1 MKNISASIALVAIAL
16 VSLLLSSCGTGGSN
30 RPAGSTEST
39 KLKDQSSANSMSA
52 QGETARLKLSN
63 KFYRPIVVRLERLGE
78 TGRRDVTV
86 PARSSE
92 SIRLKAGTYKYIA
105 VAEGF
110 RPISKY
116 KEIEARRSYTLY
128 F

>member
-1 MKNISASIALVAIAL
+1 MALVAFAL
-16 VSLLLSSCGTGGSN
+16 VSLLLSSCGSG
-30 RPAGSTEST
+30 A
-39 KLKDQSSANSMSA
+39 SSSSGAAVSA

-92 SIRLKAGTYKYIA
+92 SIRLQAGTYKYSA
-105 VAEGF
+105 AAEGF